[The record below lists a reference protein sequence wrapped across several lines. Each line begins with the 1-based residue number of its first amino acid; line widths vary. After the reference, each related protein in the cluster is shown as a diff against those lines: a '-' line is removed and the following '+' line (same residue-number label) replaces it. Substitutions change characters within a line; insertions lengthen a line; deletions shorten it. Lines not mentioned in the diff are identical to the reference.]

1 MRERLLAD
9 GYREMADV
17 IGTELQVN
25 VRVNGRYPYRLV
37 CRIERDGVLHEYR
50 SDLLPV
56 NPGLPPGSR
65 VPVYL
70 DRYDPH
76 KYYVDVDTRHAHDRT
91 TLTRRARRPGKGQT
105 RHTKNGRA
113 DGRPALGVA
122 RPGRLVGESAVRAS
136 RRKTRELAPAC
147 AGDYSRDGRCRP
159 CR

>member
-1 MRERLLAD
+1 MKRNPIRSLGVVFAAVAGVELAALLVLAAVVRQREALLVLALVLGLQALIFGGVSGGCLLYLRKRRLLRERLLAD

-76 KYYVDVDTRHAHDRT
+76 KYYVDVDSVMPTIVQH
-91 TLTRRARRPGKGQT
+91 
-105 RHTKNGRA
+105 
-113 DGRPALGVA
+113 
-122 RPGRLVGESAVRAS
+122 
-136 RRKTRELAPAC
+136 
-147 AGDYSRDGRCRP
+147 
-159 CR
+159 

>member
-1 MRERLLAD
+1 MKRNPIRSLGVVFAAVAGVELAALLVLAAVVRQREALLVLALVLGLQALIFGGVGGGCLLYLRKRRLLRERLLAD

-50 SDLLPV
+50 SDLLSV

-76 KYYVDVDTRHAHDRT
+76 KYYVDVDSVMPTIVQH
-91 TLTRRARRPGKGQT
+91 
-105 RHTKNGRA
+105 
-113 DGRPALGVA
+113 
-122 RPGRLVGESAVRAS
+122 
-136 RRKTRELAPAC
+136 
-147 AGDYSRDGRCRP
+147 
-159 CR
+159 

>member
-1 MRERLLAD
+1 MKRNPIRSLGVVFAAVAGVELAALLVLAAVVRQRALIFGGVGGGCLLYLRKRRLLRERLLAD

-76 KYYVDVDTRHAHDRT
+76 KYYVDVDSVMPTIVQH
-91 TLTRRARRPGKGQT
+91 
-105 RHTKNGRA
+105 
-113 DGRPALGVA
+113 
-122 RPGRLVGESAVRAS
+122 
-136 RRKTRELAPAC
+136 
-147 AGDYSRDGRCRP
+147 
-159 CR
+159 

>member
-1 MRERLLAD
+1 MKRNPIRSLGVVFAAVAGVELAALLVLAAVVRQREALLVLTLVLGLQALIFGGVGGGCLLYLRKRRLLRERLLAD

-76 KYYVDVDTRHAHDRT
+76 KYYVDVDSVMPTIVQH
-91 TLTRRARRPGKGQT
+91 
-105 RHTKNGRA
+105 
-113 DGRPALGVA
+113 
-122 RPGRLVGESAVRAS
+122 
-136 RRKTRELAPAC
+136 
-147 AGDYSRDGRCRP
+147 
-159 CR
+159 

>member
-1 MRERLLAD
+1 MKRNPIRSLGVVFAAVAGVELAALLVLAAVVRQREALLVLALVLGLQALIFGGVGGGCLLYLRKRRLLRERLLAD

-37 CRIERDGVLHEYR
+37 CRIEREGVLHEYR

-76 KYYVDVDTRHAHDRT
+76 KYYVDVDSVMPTIVQH
-91 TLTRRARRPGKGQT
+91 
-105 RHTKNGRA
+105 
-113 DGRPALGVA
+113 
-122 RPGRLVGESAVRAS
+122 
-136 RRKTRELAPAC
+136 
-147 AGDYSRDGRCRP
+147 
-159 CR
+159 

>member
-1 MRERLLAD
+1 MKRNPIRSLGVVFAAVAGVELAALLVLAAVVRQREALLVLTLVLGLQALIFGGVGGGCLLYLRKRRLLRERLLAD

-76 KYYVDVDTRHAHDRT
+76 KYYVDVDSVIPTIVQH
-91 TLTRRARRPGKGQT
+91 
-105 RHTKNGRA
+105 
-113 DGRPALGVA
+113 
-122 RPGRLVGESAVRAS
+122 
-136 RRKTRELAPAC
+136 
-147 AGDYSRDGRCRP
+147 
-159 CR
+159 

>member
-1 MRERLLAD
+1 MKRNPIRSLGVVFAAVAGVELAALLVLAAVVRQREALLVLTLVVGLQALIFGGIGGGCLLYLRKRRLLRERLLAD

-76 KYYVDVDTRHAHDRT
+76 KYYVDVDSVMPTIVQH
-91 TLTRRARRPGKGQT
+91 
-105 RHTKNGRA
+105 
-113 DGRPALGVA
+113 
-122 RPGRLVGESAVRAS
+122 
-136 RRKTRELAPAC
+136 
-147 AGDYSRDGRCRP
+147 
-159 CR
+159 

>member
-1 MRERLLAD
+1 MKRNPIRSLGVVFAAVAGVELAALLVLAAVVRQREALLVLTQVLGLQALIFGGVGGGCLLYLRKRRLLRERLLAD

-76 KYYVDVDTRHAHDRT
+76 KYYVDVDSVMPTIVQH
-91 TLTRRARRPGKGQT
+91 
-105 RHTKNGRA
+105 
-113 DGRPALGVA
+113 
-122 RPGRLVGESAVRAS
+122 
-136 RRKTRELAPAC
+136 
-147 AGDYSRDGRCRP
+147 
-159 CR
+159 

>member
-1 MRERLLAD
+1 MKRNPIRSLGVVFAAVAGVELAALLVLAAVVRQREALLVLTLVLGLQALIFGGVGGGCLLYLRKRRLLRERLLAD

-37 CRIERDGVLHEYR
+37 CRIERDGVLHEYH

-76 KYYVDVDTRHAHDRT
+76 KYYVDVDSVMPTIVQH
-91 TLTRRARRPGKGQT
+91 
-105 RHTKNGRA
+105 
-113 DGRPALGVA
+113 
-122 RPGRLVGESAVRAS
+122 
-136 RRKTRELAPAC
+136 
-147 AGDYSRDGRCRP
+147 
-159 CR
+159 

>member
-1 MRERLLAD
+1 MKRNPIRSLGVVFAAVAGVELAALLVLAAVVRQREALLVLTLVLGLQALIFGGVGGGCLLYLRKRRLLRERLLAD

-37 CRIERDGVLHEYR
+37 CRIERGGVLHEYR

-76 KYYVDVDTRHAHDRT
+76 KYYVDVDSVMPTIVQH
-91 TLTRRARRPGKGQT
+91 
-105 RHTKNGRA
+105 
-113 DGRPALGVA
+113 
-122 RPGRLVGESAVRAS
+122 
-136 RRKTRELAPAC
+136 
-147 AGDYSRDGRCRP
+147 
-159 CR
+159 

>member
-1 MRERLLAD
+1 MKRNPIRSLGVVFAAVAGVELAALLVLAAVVRQREALLVMTLVLGLQALIFGGVGGGCLLYLRKRRLLRERLLAD

-76 KYYVDVDTRHAHDRT
+76 KYYVDVDSVMPTIVQH
-91 TLTRRARRPGKGQT
+91 
-105 RHTKNGRA
+105 
-113 DGRPALGVA
+113 
-122 RPGRLVGESAVRAS
+122 
-136 RRKTRELAPAC
+136 
-147 AGDYSRDGRCRP
+147 
-159 CR
+159 

>member
-1 MRERLLAD
+1 MKRNPIRSLGVVFAAVAGVELAALLVLAAVVRQREALLVLALVLGLQALIFGGVGGGCLLYLRKRRLLRERLLAD

-76 KYYVDVDTRHAHDRT
+76 KYYVDVDSVMPTIVQH
-91 TLTRRARRPGKGQT
+91 
-105 RHTKNGRA
+105 
-113 DGRPALGVA
+113 
-122 RPGRLVGESAVRAS
+122 
-136 RRKTRELAPAC
+136 
-147 AGDYSRDGRCRP
+147 
-159 CR
+159 

>member
-1 MRERLLAD
+1 MKRNPIRSLGVVFAAVAGVELAALLVLAAVVRQREALLVLTLVLGLQALIFGGVGGGCLLYLRKRRLLRERLLAD
-9 GYREMADV
+9 GYREMAGV

-76 KYYVDVDTRHAHDRT
+76 KYYVDVDSVMPTIVQH
-91 TLTRRARRPGKGQT
+91 
-105 RHTKNGRA
+105 
-113 DGRPALGVA
+113 
-122 RPGRLVGESAVRAS
+122 
-136 RRKTRELAPAC
+136 
-147 AGDYSRDGRCRP
+147 
-159 CR
+159 

>member
-1 MRERLLAD
+1 MKRNPIRSLGVVFAAVAGVELAALLVLAAVVRQREALLVLTLVLGLQALIFGGVGGGCLLYLRKRRLLRERLLAD

-17 IGTELQVN
+17 IGTELQAN

-76 KYYVDVDTRHAHDRT
+76 KYYVDVDSVMPTIVQH
-91 TLTRRARRPGKGQT
+91 
-105 RHTKNGRA
+105 
-113 DGRPALGVA
+113 
-122 RPGRLVGESAVRAS
+122 
-136 RRKTRELAPAC
+136 
-147 AGDYSRDGRCRP
+147 
-159 CR
+159 

>member
-1 MRERLLAD
+1 MKRNPIRSLGVVFAAVAGVELAVLLVLAAVVRQREALLVLALVLGLQALIFGGVGGGCLLYLRKRRLLRERLLAD

-76 KYYVDVDTRHAHDRT
+76 KYYVDVDSVMPTIVQH
-91 TLTRRARRPGKGQT
+91 
-105 RHTKNGRA
+105 
-113 DGRPALGVA
+113 
-122 RPGRLVGESAVRAS
+122 
-136 RRKTRELAPAC
+136 
-147 AGDYSRDGRCRP
+147 
-159 CR
+159 

>member
-1 MRERLLAD
+1 MKRNPIRSLGVVFAAVAGVELAALLVLAAVVRQREALLVLTLVLGLQALIFGGVGGGCLLYLRKRRLLRERLLAD

-76 KYYVDVDTRHAHDRT
+76 KYYVDVDSGMPTIVQH
-91 TLTRRARRPGKGQT
+91 
-105 RHTKNGRA
+105 
-113 DGRPALGVA
+113 
-122 RPGRLVGESAVRAS
+122 
-136 RRKTRELAPAC
+136 
-147 AGDYSRDGRCRP
+147 
-159 CR
+159 